1 MAGIRVIIW
10 MEDPSER
17 DLYLRRG
24 RALVP
29 FPWKDRV
36 EHNNRKVSLV
46 KKKHADELRRR
57 PEEYI
62 PPDYAESVLLC
73 RAMTHLPLIFPMR
86 SLEPS
91 FEHRH

>member
-1 MAGIRVIIW
+1 MAGICVIIW
-10 MEDPSER
+10 MEDPSEC

-24 RALVP
+24 KALVP

-36 EHNNRKVSLV
+36 ERNNRQVSLV
-46 KKKHADELRRR
+46 KKKHADELRCR

-62 PPDYAESVLLC
+62 PP
-73 RAMTHLPLIFPMR
+73 RAMTHLPLIFLMC

-91 FEHRH
+91 FEH